1 MCLVP
6 KHSSIIFNSVQIKHA
21 FTSILI
27 IWIAGIF
34 FSRFLQSIGTISM
47 CVLFLLSNN
56 WRESKKSYFKTMLG
70 IAFFGIFV
78 VYLLSYFNSENKIE
92 YVNILKN
99 KIPFLFIPLSLIS
112 VSYLEKKQVQ
122 LLNYFFVLCA
132 FISSL
137 WSYYYYLQNV
147 ELYTKLYIQGEV
159 IPTIIH
165 HISLAVLLCFAVLF
179 LLDNL
184 IHENT
189 MIKKIINFL
198 LLIWFIYFIHV
209 LSVRTGIVLLY
220 IGLFLF
226 GVISFITYKKPIFAL
241 GLIILLFF
249 SAYISYQKI
258 PTIKSKIDYTYYG
271 ILLFKSSND
280 TANVV
285 SDSRRFLSDKIGIE
299 IIKKNRLTGVGT
311 GDLKETMNT
320 YYKQHYPLFKPDVYS
335 HIHNQYLYTIC
346 GVGII
351 SGGIFCLLLWLPF
364 IQFIRGKK
372 LLYSIM
378 YVLLLLV
385 MFWESFI
392 ESQLGSSIFLVVCCL
407 GFVSEKET

>member
-1 MCLVP
+1 
-6 KHSSIIFNSVQIKHA
+6 
-21 FTSILI
+21 
-27 IWIAGIF
+27 
-34 FSRFLQSIGTISM
+34 M
-47 CVLFLLSNN
+47 CVLFLLSDN
-56 WRESKKSYFKTMLG
+56 WRESKKSYFKTLLG
-70 IAFFGIFV
+70 ISFFGIFV
-78 VYLLSYFNSENKIE
+78 VYLLSFFNSENKIE
-92 YVNILKN
+92 YLNILKN

-112 VSYLEKKQVQ
+112 VRYVEKQQQQ
-122 LLNYFFVLCA
+122 LIKYFFVLCA

-137 WSYYYYLQNV
+137 WSYFYYLQNV
-147 ELYTKLYIQGEV
+147 ELYTKLYVQGEV

-165 HISLAVLLCFAVLF
+165 HISLAVLLCLAVLF

-184 IHENT
+184 IHKNST
-189 MIKKIINFL
+189 IKKIINFL

-226 GVISFITYKKPIFAL
+226 GIISFINYKKPIFAL

-258 PTIKSKIDYTYYG
+258 PTIKSKINYTYYG
-271 ILLFKSSND
+271 INLFKTSND
-280 TANVV
+280 TANLV

-299 IIKKNRLTGVGT
+299 IIKKNMLMGVGT
-311 GDLKETMNT
+311 GDLKETMNAH
-320 YYKQHYPLFKPDVYS
+320 YKKHYPLFKPDVYS

-351 SGGIFCLLLWLPF
+351 SGVIFCLLLLLPF
-364 IQFIRGKK
+364 IQFITEKK
-372 LLYSIM
+372 LLFSII

-392 ESQLGSSIFLVVCCL
+392 ESQLGGSIFLVVCCL
-407 GFVSEKET
+407 AFVSEKET